1 MKGAIEYLRA
11 VRDICKGENLTCEG
25 CPLKVASEWLIGCP
39 MEVKPACL
47 SDEDILFMVQA
58 PERVKNG
65 RID

>member
-11 VRDICKGENLTCEG
+11 VRDICKNEKLTCEE
-25 CPLKVASEWLIGCP
+25 CPLKVASEYLVGCP

-47 SDEDILFMVQA
+47 SDDDIFYMVQA

-65 RID
+65 RV

>member
-1 MKGAIEYLRA
+1 MKGVIEYLRA
-11 VRDICKGENLTCEG
+11 IREICKNEKLTCKE
-25 CPLKVASEWLIGCP
+25 CPLKVASEYLVGCP

-65 RID
+65 RV